1 VTVTRCL
8 ILNLQGPMP
17 RFAAVLSLV
26 AAMTLTGANVP
37 FGKAIMAEMPIEVFL
52 VFRFAVA
59 SLALALLVRG
69 EPGPLLRTMTARQV
83 VSLVLLGLVGSV
95 LFTFFVL
102 EGVKRTSGAD
112 AGIITATLPAV
123 VALLGLIVFGQRLGA
138 NQGAMVALAVAG
150 IVVMQPASAAGGT
163 GALLGNLLVGVAVL
177 CEATFVLLSQAMSA
191 VFRPI
196 RLSLGVSVVS
206 LAVCLPFVAP
216 AALDFDWSSVAPGT
230 WALAT
235 WYALSASAICTVLW
249 YRGAA
254 HVETWMVG
262 LATAALPVAALA
274 VSALF
279 LGEQIGLMRILGAAF
294 VIAAIGLGAVSP
306 GRLERGRT

>member
-1 VTVTRCL
+1 
-8 ILNLQGPMP
+8 
-17 RFAAVLSLV
+17 
-26 AAMTLTGANVP
+26 
-37 FGKAIMAEMPIEVFL
+37 
-52 VFRFAVA
+52 
-59 SLALALLVRG
+59 
-69 EPGPLLRTMTARQV
+69 MTARQTL
-83 VSLVLLGLVGSV
+83 SLVLLGLVGSV

-123 VALLGLIVFGQRLGA
+123 VALLGLIVLGQRLGA
-138 NQGAMVALAVAG
+138 NQVAMVALAVAG
-150 IVVMQPASAAGGT
+150 IMVMQPASAADGT
-163 GALLGNLLVGVAVL
+163 SALLGNLLVGIAVL
-177 CEATFVLLSQAMSA
+177 CEATFVLLSQGMSA
-191 VFRPI
+191 VFKPI

-206 LAVCLPFVAP
+206 LAVCVPLAAP
-216 AALDFDWSSVAPGT
+216 AALDFDWSSASPGT

-254 HVETWMVG
+254 HVETWMAG

-279 LGEQIGLMRILGAAF
+279 LGEEIGFVRMLGAAF
-294 VIAAIGLGAVSP
+294 VISAIGLGALSP